1 MEVILLDD
9 VEPLG
14 HEGDIVRVADGH
26 ARNYLIP
33 KSLAVKATK
42 TTKAELEH
50 RRGSIA
56 LREEHKAESAGKIAE
71 ELREQPL
78 EITAKAG
85 TAGRLHGS
93 VTTQQIA
100 EALAE
105 QTGVS
110 IDRRRIT
117 LVEPIRLVGDYLV
130 TAQVYKGVDAQLA
143 VKVVGEVDE
152 SAEEEEELEEA
163 PEEGAAEEAVE
174 EPTEEAAS
182 EAPAEEAV
190 EEPTEEAASEAAEE
204 ADEE

>member
-9 VEPLG
+9 VDPLG

-50 RRGSIA
+50 RRGSIV
-56 LREEHKAESAGKIAE
+56 LRETHKADAAGKIAE

-93 VTTQQIA
+93 VTTQQIS

-105 QTGVS
+105 KTGVS
-110 IDRRRIT
+110 IDRRRIS
-117 LVEPIRLVGDYLV
+117 LVEPIRTIGDYLV

-143 VKVVGEVDE
+143 VKVVAEVDE
-152 SAEEEEELEEA
+152 SDEEEDLEEA
-163 PEEGAAEEAVE
+163 PEEEAAEEVA
-174 EPTEEAAS
+174 EEAAEEVAE

-190 EEPTEEAASEAAEE
+190 EEPTEEA
-204 ADEE
+204 DEE